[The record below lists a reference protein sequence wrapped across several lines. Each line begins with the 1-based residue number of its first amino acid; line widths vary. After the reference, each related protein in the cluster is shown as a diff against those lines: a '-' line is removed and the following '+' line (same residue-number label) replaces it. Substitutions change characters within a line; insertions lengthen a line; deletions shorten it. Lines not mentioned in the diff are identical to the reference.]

1 MQLHADGTMLDSSMM
16 SFPVDNPKLAA
27 YFYKMVD
34 RGTWSL
40 KGKQL
45 VYNFMSRGKVTREVN
60 KNEDIWEAIQTDK
73 NLSRYLK
80 TMDKR
85 NYEIFTSNT
94 FSQQVVLSIENYDK
108 NNLQYVQKMGK
119 DIYFGK
125 CIAMMEVPYD
135 E

>member
-1 MQLHADGTMLDSSMM
+1 
-16 SFPVDNPKLAA
+16 
-27 YFYKMVD
+27 
-34 RGTWSL
+34 
-40 KGKQL
+40 
-45 VYNFMSRGKVTREVN
+45 MSRGKVTREVN